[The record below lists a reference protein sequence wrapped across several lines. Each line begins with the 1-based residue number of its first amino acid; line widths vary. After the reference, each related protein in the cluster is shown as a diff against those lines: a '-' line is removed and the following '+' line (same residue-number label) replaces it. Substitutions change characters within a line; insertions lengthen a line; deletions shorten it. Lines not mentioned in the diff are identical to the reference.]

1 MVEALSEGL
10 RCDLFERQ
18 AARVIGDHK
27 HALMLPRP
35 PEFFDVVDA
44 KSLPDIIV
52 YPDPPLGEIEE
63 SLLVKALKV
72 LSPSTRLATLG
83 ELS

>member
-1 MVEALSEGL
+1 
-10 RCDLFERQ
+10 
-18 AARVIGDHK
+18 
-27 HALMLPRP
+27 MLPRP

>member
-1 MVEALSEGL
+1 LVEVLSEGL

-18 AARVIGDHK
+18 AARIVGDPSQV
-27 HALMLPRP
+27 LLLPRP
-35 PEFFDVVDA
+35 PELFDVVDA
-44 KSLPDIIV
+44 EKLPEIIV
-52 YPDPPLGEIEE
+52 YPDPPLGRIEE
-63 SLLVKALKV
+63 SLLVKALKA